1 MLRGFVAARVRRH
14 GVRAVSRAWG
24 VGHETLRKFATGVTR
39 QPHARQRELY
49 GARYLEHHP
58 AGYVAE
64 RALGRRRPLRP
75 LKMLLPPGRDPAL
88 AVLQGIFAAAS
99 SAGGAPPQTAAVGA
113 WMCSVLEAE
122 YEAEGRYAAAVREGP
137 G

>member
-1 MLRGFVAARVRRH
+1 MLRDFVAARIRRH

-24 VGHETLRKFATGVTR
+24 VGHETLRKFANGATR
-39 QPHARQRELY
+39 LPHARHRELY

-64 RALGRRRPLRP
+64 RALGGRRPLRP

-88 AVLQGIFAAAS
+88 AVLRGIFAAAS
-99 SAGGAPPQTAAVGA
+99 GSGGAPPQTAAVGA
-113 WMCSVLEAE
+113 WVCSVLEAE
-122 YEAEGRYAAAVREGP
+122 YEAEGRYASAEREGA